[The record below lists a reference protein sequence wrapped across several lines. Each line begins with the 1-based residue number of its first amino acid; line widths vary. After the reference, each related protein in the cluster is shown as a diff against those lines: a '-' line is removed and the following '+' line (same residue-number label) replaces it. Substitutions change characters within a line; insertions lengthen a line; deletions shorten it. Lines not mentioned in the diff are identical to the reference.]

1 MSHPLTDALP
11 SYMDALALR
20 QACGEIEE
28 RLTRERDEFL
38 RMAGANGLAGL
49 EMGREIDALRAEVE
63 ACLPYLKEGE
73 TPAER
78 IQREIDDNAAVLSL
92 LAKSRAD
99 VEALRNADGPWK
111 AAVIDGLVVSHCIQP
126 EHETDPRKAL
136 DDLISWHVAV
146 ALDPCVSSD
155 AVKLLDAEAEAC
167 AEIVMA
173 EQATPHGAAYCEAA
187 IRARIA
193 ARKGGA
199 KP

>member
-1 MSHPLTDALP
+1 MHPLTDQLP
-11 SYMDALALR
+11 DYLDALALR

-28 RLTRERDEFL
+28 RLTRERDEFQ
-38 RMAGANGLAGL
+38 RMAVANGLAGL
-49 EMGREIDALRAEVE
+49 EMGREIDALRAE
-63 ACLPYLKEGE
+63 
-73 TPAER
+73 
-78 IQREIDDNAAVLSL
+78 
-92 LAKSRAD
+92 

-167 AEIVMA
+167 AGIVDDTVRA
-173 EQATPHGAAYCEAA
+173 VDAADALAA